1 MAKVAIL
8 GFGTVGSGVLEVIR
22 TNASSISRRVGQEV
36 SVKYICDIRDFS
48 GHPDEKL
55 FVKEIDTVLR
65 DEEVQV
71 VVETIGGLNPAY
83 FYVKSALESGKHVAT
98 SNKELVAV
106 HGAEL
111 LALAKDK
118 GVCFLFEASVG
129 GGMPMIAPLR
139 DSLAANVVQEL
150 YGIINGTTNFM
161 LTEMAEK
168 GCNFDEALHHAQ
180 ELGYAETR
188 DPSADV
194 DGIDAQRKICILSSL
209 ILGREIHPEN
219 VPVRGIRGI
228 APEDFKAL
236 AACQSTVKLI
246 ARFSCRDDVLSP
258 DISVEPMAVPKESPL
273 AGVNDVYNAAMIRC
287 DMLGDVMF
295 YGKGAGKL
303 PTASA
308 VVADVMDV
316 LVKQHAAS
324 EGLMW
329 RACEPLEQGTYFCTE
344 QKSDWYMRGR
354 GASAPQGMREIW
366 REGERFAGIV
376 RGISRTQ
383 WDDFCEKAE
392 KNGFCVEN
400 TMRLLAK

>member
-8 GFGTVGSGVLEVIR
+8 GFGTVGSGVLEVLR
-22 TNASSISRRVGQEV
+22 TNAASVSRRVGEEV

-48 GHPDEKL
+48 GHPDEAL
-55 FVKEIDTVLR
+55 FVKEIDTVLND
-65 DEEVQV
+65 DEVRV

-98 SNKELVAV
+98 SNKELVAT

-111 LALAKDK
+111 LALAKEK

-129 GGMPMIAPLR
+129 GGMPIITPLYE
-139 DSLAANVVQEL
+139 SLAANVVTDV

-168 GCNFDEALHHAQ
+168 GYDFDEALRHAQ
-180 ELGYAETR
+180 ALGYAETR

-219 VPVRGIRGI
+219 VLVRGIRQV

-236 AACQSTVKLI
+236 NTCQSTVKLI
-246 ARFSCRDDVLSP
+246 ARFACENDVLSP
-258 DISVEPMAVPKESPL
+258 DISVEPMVVPNESPL
-273 AGVNDVYNAAMIRC
+273 AGVNDVYNAVMLRC

-308 VVADVMDV
+308 VVADVMDA
-316 LVKQHAAS
+316 LVKGDGIH

-329 RACEPLEQGTYFCTE
+329 RACEPLAQGEFFDAKT
-344 QKSDWYMRGR
+344 KSDWYLRAEGTSTPD
-354 GASAPQGMREIW
+354 GVREIW
-366 REGERFAGIV
+366 REGNHFVGFAQEM
-376 RGISRTQ
+376 SRKE
-383 WDDFCEKAE
+383 WNDFCEKLQ
-392 KNGFCVEN
+392 KNGFCIEN